1 MFNTGKN
8 MHIYNTCAIIAV
20 IIVRLIRSYFNP
32 RFEESVL
39 MCIDENTNANYL
51 LVLPSQS
58 WC

>member
-1 MFNTGKN
+1 MFNTGKH
-8 MHIYNTCAIIAV
+8 MHIYSTCAIIAV
-20 IIVRLIRSYFNP
+20 IIVRLICLYFSL
-32 RFEESVL
+32 RYEESVL